1 MRPSSRDF
9 RGFAKVVNLDSA
21 RAKPP
26 SNQSQAS
33 LTGELQA
40 VQTLL
45 DQGRSIEVQSR
56 LATYMKLVRGE
67 PSLLAKARCALSV
80 SLEMQGRYI
89 ESLDVISMYE
99 APEAREELNEESQAC
114 IRVQVALAYNY
125 TGDHPKAIALLNSAL
140 READDR
146 GDDAQPGAIY
156 AALARVY
163 RSINEYTIA
172 RDHAKKAL
180 DHFRHSGDWRGMA
193 EAYFGIALAELFE
206 GNYEPAMAE
215 FQQALKLIGDRPA
228 PYLLGKI
235 YTNMAGVSWFLKRPH
250 DGIRYVEQ
258 AISYYE
264 RTEHKANATDG
275 YNNLGITLTLVGD
288 WDRAQEALE
297 RALKL
302 ASEIDERGAKVPMI
316 LDSLGELRLLRGD
329 LSEANVYLE
338 RAVAIATEH
347 GNKWYTW
354 QPLRTLGR
362 YYLTVEQPE
371 RALTQGR
378 RALSFGESIG
388 DRQAISESRLL
399 IAEAYLMQKAFSECL
414 AQLKAATSDRAD
426 TPADLA
432 VSGDAQRIYGMLELA
447 KRNDQS
453 GAQHFSRSASI
464 FEMLGDRYRVA
475 LAQYWL
481 GCAYSATQR
490 NRAVEHFSIA
500 LEVFQQLG
508 ARLDLART
516 EAALAEPAEAE
527 TVLQPTTQAA
537 LAPDRSGPDS
547 LVHLLTLRLTE
558 AVASRELLLRELAA
572 VMKNETNAERVLLIG
587 QGVNEQ
593 PAFLMSYGWSDDEAT
608 AIINRIDHQ
617 QSEREIEKIASD
629 LNISIIT
636 LRPSN
641 ASAITIVTS
650 PHSIPLLAGDL
661 SIEPILRVVELGLD
675 VCAFREAMNGASSVS
690 HQAKSPRPSPM
701 PGFIH
706 SSPAM
711 ARVVDDIYR
720 IRSSDVT
727 VLVTGESGTGK
738 ELVAQA
744 VHESSSRRTKVFVAF
759 NCTAVPK
766 ELSDAYLFGYKR
778 GAFTGAVAD
787 SAGVIRAAAG
797 GTLFL
802 DEVGDLPLEIQPKL
816 LRFLQDG
823 EIQPLGEQR
832 PTKVDVR
839 VIAATNTDLEGM
851 VSAGRFREDLYY
863 RLNVIRLRVP
873 PLRERRS
880 EIPIIANY
888 YLEHYSTKFG
898 RSDIRITSQT
908 LDLLMACDWPGNV
921 RQLTNEIQRI
931 VARAEDGTL
940 ITPDHL
946 SPELQR
952 TSAPALPTAFYS
964 NNLTSTDEFWKD
976 MNLPD
981 AVETL
986 ERRMIA
992 DRLKK
997 NGGNVTHTARELGL
1011 TRRGL
1016 QLKLG
1021 RYQIGAGSYF
1031 ASE

>member
-1 MRPSSRDF
+1 
-9 RGFAKVVNLDSA
+9 
-21 RAKPP
+21 
-26 SNQSQAS
+26 
-33 LTGELQA
+33 
-40 VQTLL
+40 
-45 DQGRSIEVQSR
+45 
-56 LATYMKLVRGE
+56 
-67 PSLLAKARCALSV
+67 
-80 SLEMQGRYI
+80 
-89 ESLDVISMYE
+89 
-99 APEAREELNEESQAC
+99 
-114 IRVQVALAYNY
+114 
-125 TGDHPKAIALLNSAL
+125 
-140 READDR
+140 
-146 GDDAQPGAIY
+146 
-156 AALARVY
+156 
-163 RSINEYTIA
+163 
-172 RDHAKKAL
+172 
-180 DHFRHSGDWRGMA
+180 
-193 EAYFGIALAELFE
+193 
-206 GNYEPAMAE
+206 
-215 FQQALKLIGDRPA
+215 
-228 PYLLGKI
+228 
-235 YTNMAGVSWFLKRPH
+235 
-250 DGIRYVEQ
+250 
-258 AISYYE
+258 
-264 RTEHKANATDG
+264 
-275 YNNLGITLTLVGD
+275 
-288 WDRAQEALE
+288 
-297 RALKL
+297 
-302 ASEIDERGAKVPMI
+302 
-316 LDSLGELRLLRGD
+316 
-329 LSEANVYLE
+329 
-338 RAVAIATEH
+338 
-347 GNKWYTW
+347 
-354 QPLRTLGR
+354 
-362 YYLTVEQPE
+362 
-371 RALTQGR
+371 
-378 RALSFGESIG
+378 
-388 DRQAISESRLL
+388 
-399 IAEAYLMQKAFSECL
+399 
-414 AQLKAATSDRAD
+414 
-426 TPADLA
+426 
-432 VSGDAQRIYGMLELA
+432 
-447 KRNDQS
+447 
-453 GAQHFSRSASI
+453 
-464 FEMLGDRYRVA
+464 
-475 LAQYWL
+475 
-481 GCAYSATQR
+481 
-490 NRAVEHFSIA
+490 
-500 LEVFQQLG
+500 
-508 ARLDLART
+508 
-516 EAALAEPAEAE
+516 
-527 TVLQPTTQAA
+527 
-537 LAPDRSGPDS
+537 
-547 LVHLLTLRLTE
+547 
-558 AVASRELLLRELAA
+558 
-572 VMKNETNAERVLLIG
+572 
-587 QGVNEQ
+587 
-593 PAFLMSYGWSDDEAT
+593 
-608 AIINRIDHQ
+608 
-617 QSEREIEKIASD
+617 
-629 LNISIIT
+629 
-636 LRPSN
+636 
-641 ASAITIVTS
+641 
-650 PHSIPLLAGDL
+650 
-661 SIEPILRVVELGLD
+661 
-675 VCAFREAMNGASSVS
+675 
-690 HQAKSPRPSPM
+690 
-701 PGFIH
+701 
-706 SSPAM
+706 M

-727 VLVTGESGTGK
+727 VLVTGESCTGK

-952 TSAPALPTAFYS
+952 TSAPALPSAFFS
-964 NNLTSTDEFWKD
+964 NNRTSTDEFWKD

-1031 ASE
+1031 AGE